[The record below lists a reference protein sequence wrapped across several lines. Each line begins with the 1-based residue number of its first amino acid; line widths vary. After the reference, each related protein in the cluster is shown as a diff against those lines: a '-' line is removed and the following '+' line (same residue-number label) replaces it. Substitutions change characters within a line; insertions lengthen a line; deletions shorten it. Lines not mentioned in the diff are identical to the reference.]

1 VLLTYD
7 GYDHMSNADPS
18 ACVEEAM
25 PRYVV
30 DLVTPPRGTVCPSDR
45 QPFDPDFGQPLL

>member
-30 DLVTPPRGTVCPSDR
+30 DLVTPPRGTVCPSDW